1 MTEENRENSP
11 VDESLEEQGRVQEAE
26 LEHESEPQAEE
37 VPEEEEPEEDDLTR
51 LSRQL
56 EEAQAKSD
64 EYLDGWQRA
73 RAEFAN
79 YRRREE
85 QRRKQLNSQAQSAL
99 LSRLLPVLDDWDRA
113 FQVIQEDARE
123 SGWVEGLSLVGHKL
137 QTVLEKEGLSNL
149 QVQTGDAFDPNY
161 HEAVTHEPNDDC
173 EAGQIIE
180 VLQRGYTLG
189 DVVLRPALVRVS
201 CGKIDV
207 EA

>member
-1 MTEENRENSP
+1 MTEHNRENSAA
-11 VDESLEEQGRVQEAE
+11 DEHLEELGSAKEAE
-26 LEHESEPQAEE
+26 LETEGEPQVEA

-56 EEAQAKSD
+56 EETQTKSE
-64 EYLDGWQRA
+64 EYLDGWQRS

-85 QRRKQLNSQAQSAL
+85 QRRKQLNAQAQSAL
-99 LSRLLPVLDDWDRA
+99 LSRLLPVLDDLDRA
-113 FQVIQEDARE
+113 FQMIPEDARE

-137 QTVLEKEGLSNL
+137 QTVLEKEGLSVL

-180 VLQRGYTLG
+180 VLQRGYTLS

-201 CGKIDV
+201 CGKLDV

>member
-1 MTEENRENSP
+1 MTEENRENGAA
-11 VDESLEEQGRVQEAE
+11 DEQLEEQAIAQEIE
-26 LEHESEPQAEE
+26 LENEGEPQAEAI
-37 VPEEEEPEEDDLTR
+37 PEEVEEDDLTR

-56 EEAQAKSD
+56 EETQAKSE
-64 EYLDGWQRA
+64 EYLDGWQRS

-85 QRRKQLNSQAQSAL
+85 QRRKQLNTQAQSAL
-99 LSRLLPVLDDWDRA
+99 LSRLLPVLDDLDRA
-113 FQVIQEDARE
+113 FQMIPEDARG

-137 QTVLEKEGLSNL
+137 QTVLEKEGLSIL

-161 HEAVTHEPNDDC
+161 HEAVTHEPSDDC

-180 VLQRGYTLG
+180 VLQRGYTLD